1 MIASEFTVQLK
12 NRQQWDRWYLELQTT
27 LGAIIGAKGI
37 PLTYVIWE
45 NDAPILAGRDTW
57 EEMAIAGAP
66 LTGRDY
72 KRDCTTVHQIIVRN
86 ITKDSDAF
94 TYIKPHLKHE
104 NGRKHIKA
112 LLGRYESAAG
122 IQERVAEANRTLQ
135 NLRYRNKRAMSFEA
149 FSAKMQGA
157 IDELENCGRAEHNA
171 NIVDKLWA
179 RIQNVELQSYVEA
192 LKVDYQRNPRP
203 FQMILQDIASQVP
216 TLTQGSTFRRN
227 VSQVSSNKSHYTDQ
241 GDCPSDGVYNNLGQ
255 VFVGSYPTS
264 KWNQPSV
271 KPFHEEI
278 RTARTQFGFTSNS
291 SNKRS
296 NPRQHQ
302 RQVKKLKTKLKK
314 AQKKN
319 RTLSKLITA
328 GGDSATS
335 SDGDSVG
342 QPTTTSTPAT
352 SSTSSKQVTFKDDTN
367 DNQAGLAFGG
377 KRSMRNRKPKQD

>member
-1 MIASEFTVQLK
+1 
-12 NRQQWDRWYLELQTT
+12 LE
-27 LGAIIGAKGI
+27 
-37 PLTYVIWE
+37 
-45 NDAPILAGRDTW
+45 DTW
-57 EEMAIAGAP
+57 EI
-66 LTGRDY
+66 
-72 KRDCTTVHQIIVRN
+72 
-86 ITKDSDAF
+86 
-94 TYIKPHLKHE
+94 
-104 NGRKHIKA
+104 
-112 LLGRYESAAG
+112 
-122 IQERVAEANRTLQ
+122 
-135 NLRYRNKRAMSFEA
+135 
-149 FSAKMQGA
+149 
-157 IDELENCGRAEHNA
+157 
-171 NIVDKLWA
+171 
-179 RIQNVELQSYVEA
+179 
-192 LKVDYQRNPRP
+192 
-203 FQMILQDIASQVP
+203 
-216 TLTQGSTFRRN
+216 
-227 VSQVSSNKSHYTDQ
+227 SQVSSNKSHYTDQ
-241 GDCPSDGVYNNLGQ
+241 GDCPSDGVYNKSGQ